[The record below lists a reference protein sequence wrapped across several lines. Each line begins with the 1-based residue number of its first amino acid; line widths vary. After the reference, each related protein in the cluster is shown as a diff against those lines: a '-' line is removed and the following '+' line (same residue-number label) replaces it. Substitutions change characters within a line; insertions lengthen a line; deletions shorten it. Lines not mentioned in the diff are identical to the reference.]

1 MRIEVEKMKK
11 RSLAILMSL
20 LLLFGLTACG
30 GSAKDSAS
38 GAGSSYATTEAAEP
52 AAVADY
58 GGYWADNAMEAP
70 MEEEMKQA
78 SGSTGGNSRSNLPE
92 GVKMIY
98 RANLELET
106 TEYEKA
112 QSDVR
117 TLVQQ
122 LGGYLESQS
131 SNSYSANYRSSSYT
145 VRVPA
150 EQFETFLHQIG
161 QLCRVRYQSQSAEDV
176 SEYYYDMESRLETA
190 KIKLDRLQELL
201 SKAENMEDII
211 TIENAISDVE
221 YQIESLSG
229 ELRHYD
235 SLIGYSTIYVTLNEV
250 YRVTEEERAP
260 LTFGQRMGN
269 AFREGLRDFG
279 DNLEDFAEWLAYS
292 WLGILVFIAVIVVI
306 VKLIKR
312 LRAKKA
318 PGAKKGLFRKK
329 DKTVPAEPADHT
341 TEP

>member
-1 MRIEVEKMKK
+1 MKR
-11 RSLAILMSL
+11 RSLALLVTL
-20 LLLFGLTACG
+20 LLVLGLSGCG
-30 GSAKDSAS
+30 GSSGKNAMSGSSASYAMDSA
-38 GAGSSYATTEAAEP
+38 AAEM
-52 AAVADY
+52 DY
-58 GGYWADNAMEAP
+58 GGYWAEAAETP
-70 MEEEMKQA
+70 MAPAEKQT
-78 SGSTGGNSRSNLPE
+78 SGSTGGDSRSTLPD

-106 TEYEKA
+106 TEYEAA
-112 QSDVR
+112 QNDIRSL
-117 TLVQQ
+117 TQQ
-122 LGGYLESQS
+122 LGGYFENQS
-131 SNSYSANYRSSSYT
+131 SNSYTSNYRSSSYT
-145 VRVPA
+145 IRVPA

-201 SKAENMEDII
+201 TKAETMEDII
-211 TIENAISDVE
+211 TLEGAISDVE

-235 SLIGYSTIYVTLNEV
+235 ALIGYSTIYVTLNEV

-260 LTFGQRMGN
+260 LTFGERMGV

-279 DNLEDFAEWLAYS
+279 ENLEDFAEWLAYS
-292 WLGILVFIAVIVVI
+292 WLGILVFVLILVAVI
-306 VKLIKR
+306 KLIRR

-318 PGAKKGLFRKK
+318 PGERKGLFRRK
-329 DKTVPAEPADHT
+329 DKAAATEEKPEP
-341 TEP
+341 